1 MAKIR
6 GFVSINS
13 RHCKGCELC
22 IYECPQ
28 KSLLMS
34 KKLNPKGYHYAFL
47 AEDTSKMYKN
57 VTCRHGQLSKEQLI
71 GAELSGDLIF
81 ELEGNELSAVVAE
94 LRATQV
100 RALRNRF
107 QRPPTENQ
115 T

>member
-6 GFVSINS
+6 GSVSINS

-47 AEDTSKMYKN
+47 AKDTCTGCVNCALVCPEACITVYRETKKMAAPVERVRSN
-57 VTCRHGQLSKEQLI
+57 GLSELI
-71 GAELSGDLIF
+71 IGII
-81 ELEGNELSAVVAE
+81 
-94 LRATQV
+94 
-100 RALRNRF
+100 
-107 QRPPTENQ
+107 
-115 T
+115 